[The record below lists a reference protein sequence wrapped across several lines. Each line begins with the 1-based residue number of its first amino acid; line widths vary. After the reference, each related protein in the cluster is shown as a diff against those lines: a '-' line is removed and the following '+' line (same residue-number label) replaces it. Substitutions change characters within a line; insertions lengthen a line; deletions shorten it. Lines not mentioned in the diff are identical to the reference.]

1 MTTVDLNSDLGESFG
16 VYTLGNDAEMLKIVS
31 SANVAC
37 GFHAGDP
44 LVMAATLE
52 AAAANGVR
60 VGAHP
65 SVLDLW
71 GFGRRSIV
79 GERPADIEKH
89 VIYQIGALQA
99 LAHAG
104 GQRLQ
109 HVKTHGSLG
118 NLAAEDL
125 DLALAVAR
133 AVKAVDRDLIL
144 VVMPEMRTERAGE
157 MVGLPMAREVYA
169 DRAYADTGNLLSRK
183 IEGAV
188 IHDADAAADR
198 VVRMIEDREI
208 VSISGRRMPVSIDT
222 ICVHGDTP
230 GAVAMAGRI
239 RQRLA
244 EAGVGIA
251 AFGA

>member
-1 MTTVDLNSDLGESFG
+1 MAKPQIDFNSDIGESFG
-16 VYTLGNDAEMLKIVS
+16 AYALGSDAEVIRHIT
-31 SANVAC
+31 SANIAC

-144 VVMPEMRTERAGE
+144 VVMPGMQTERAGE
-157 MVGLPMAREVYA
+157 AIQDKA
-169 DRAYADTGNLLSRK
+169 K
-183 IEGAV
+183 
-188 IHDADAAADR
+188 
-198 VVRMIEDREI
+198 
-208 VSISGRRMPVSIDT
+208 
-222 ICVHGDTP
+222 
-230 GAVAMAGRI
+230 
-239 RQRLA
+239 
-244 EAGVGIA
+244 
-251 AFGA
+251 